1 MARGVR
7 RSIDE
12 KIKIINQDIEKAQ
25 KKLDLLICEKDKL
38 LQMKREEEIEVLY
51 NLFSSKNLSVDCV
64 AEMLEHIVPELK
76 EA

>member
-7 RSIDE
+7 KSIDE
-12 KIKIINQDIEKAQ
+12 KIKIINQYIEKAQ

-51 NLFSSKNLSVDCV
+51 NLISSKNLSVDCV